1 MSIDL
6 KSLELFVRIANLG
19 AIGKAGADLGL
30 SRTAATDRLQELE
43 ASVGTQLFHR
53 TTRAVSLSAD
63 GEIFL
68 VHAKRILADIDEAL
82 SEMQDET
89 PRLSGQL
96 RIASSASFGRKFIVP
111 LVAEFM
117 SSFPRLSV
125 QLNLSDTSFDIVKNG
140 YDMSVRLGEGIGT
153 NLKSRRIGE
162 SPRIF
167 VASPS
172 FIERFGAPSEV
183 GELVNYNCIIRS
195 DVRTWRVRNPDDKI
209 EDIKVFGNF
218 DANLAEAV
226 TEAVLAGVG
235 IARKC
240 KWEITDHLESGELI
254 QILEDY
260 TVLPEWGIF
269 ALFPNTRK
277 PPARVRA
284 FADFMEHRFKQIPV
298 LNELGT

>member
-1 MSIDL
+1 
-6 KSLELFVRIANLG
+6 
-19 AIGKAGADLGL
+19 
-30 SRTAATDRLQELE
+30 
-43 ASVGTQLFHR
+43 
-53 TTRAVSLSAD
+53 
-63 GEIFL
+63 
-68 VHAKRILADIDEAL
+68 
-82 SEMQDET
+82 
-89 PRLSGQL
+89 
-96 RIASSASFGRKFIVP
+96 
-111 LVAEFM
+111 
-117 SSFPRLSV
+117 
-125 QLNLSDTSFDIVKNG
+125 
-140 YDMSVRLGEGIGT
+140 
-153 NLKSRRIGE
+153 
-162 SPRIF
+162 
-167 VASPS
+167 SPS

-195 DVRTWRVRNPDDKI
+195 DVRTWRVHNPDGKI

-298 LNELGT
+298 LNEIGT